1 MPNTPQGNSF
11 PCTDYT
17 HPRCNLGRKSLENAN
32 LSERYLARCFQL
44 LQSISPLLS
53 LTNSLHC
60 HLRHGTYGFHGDF
73 SLLHSHDLHT
83 KRTLYRK
90 SQWKLQSSANSWCK
104 LGLSPV
110 RNDSNTIPKQ
120 RYIRFTALFQ
130 ESVFLK
136 LAIDWLDSRTFE
148 KSLLSSEY

>member
-1 MPNTPQGNSF
+1 MPNTPQGHSF

-17 HPRCNLGRKSLENAN
+17 YPRCNLGRQSFASAN
-32 LSERYLARCFQL
+32 LFERYLSRRFQL
-44 LQSISPLLS
+44 LQSVFPPLS
-53 LTNSLHC
+53 LTNSLHF

-73 SLLHSHDLHT
+73 SHIHSHDLHS
-83 KRTLYRK
+83 KRILYRK
-90 SQWKLQSSANSWCK
+90 SQWKQQSPANSWCK

-110 RNDSNTIPKQ
+110 RNESNTIPKQ

-136 LAIDWLDSRTFE
+136 LAIDWLYSRTFE